1 MYLTLKLIHIL
12 SATILFGTGLGTAFF
27 KWRADRSGNVAS
39 IAHTNRVVVW
49 ADWIFTTPT
58 IVIQPLT
65 GMFLM
70 QQLSMTTF
78 PPWLV
83 AALCLYGLAGLCW
96 IPVVALQIRMRQV
109 SALAMA
115 ATEPLPKQYWRDARC
130 WFYLGIPAF
139 SAMVAIYVL
148 MMFKPSWT

>member
-70 QQLSMTTF
+70 QQLGMTTF

-96 IPVVALQIRMRQV
+96 IPVVALQIRMRRV
-109 SALAMA
+109 STLAMA
-115 ATEPLPKQYWRDARC
+115 AAEPLPKQYWRDARC
-130 WFYLGIPAF
+130 WFCLGIPAF
-139 SAMVAIYVL
+139 SAMVAIYAL